1 LRQALDTAREGS
13 VNKLLKEFNRC
24 VTSLPGNIPRV
35 YIRIYIKVL
44 TEYVMFLERKE
55 NKAKNKPKKKFRP
68 TADVLSRI
76 RHDAAYSPEEFLI
89 GYEDRYV

>member
-1 LRQALDTAREGS
+1 
-13 VNKLLKEFNRC
+13 
-24 VTSLPGNIPRV
+24 
-35 YIRIYIKVL
+35 
-44 TEYVMFLERKE
+44 MFLERKE

-89 GYEDRYV
+89 GYEDRYE